1 MPATTKKIS
10 DILFLARRSTA
21 VNVCPGVTANQ
32 LCPIGTPLSPKR
44 PNPRPTAAPKISKV
58 AVALESILQRKNVSA
73 LWGDSLKVYFEVDG
87 ESYFLSDSVCYC
99 NNEHYLHIALVLLGM
114 GGGQEFDYTRN
125 AAMSMVTNMDKATGI
140 VQQMDL
146 GFFCDCLYY
155 DTKDVYER
163 CSGVLEVRPFD
174 STIQAQVQQAVRTR
188 SLTSLDQEPFHD
200 FIGSTFQNISYTPP
214 ARVPSARNGTVT
226 PASFLDSAWLDKC
239 KNGGFQIGFEWPEA
253 QKEHIHPL
261 SSLDNFVPN
270 KEYFKLTA
278 LAYNKLNHVVD
289 RIATGKTGLDAIGG
303 EYINAIICGKPGTGK
318 TTTADALSAVLG
330 LPIYTVP
337 CSKNTEEDTFE
348 GMTKVSE
355 GSFLFKSTPFLEAYE
370 NGGIVVLEEFN
381 LTDPAVMQ
389 GAIGQAVEY
398 PFILMKDGYQ
408 EVRRHPL
415 CVIIATMNTGTQG
428 AREPNEAFSSRFPI
442 TLTMNDPSQDEFIEI
457 LAKKGYKKADCR
469 RVYRA
474 YKAIN
479 DYLKDTAN
487 NEELTL
493 CVTMR
498 HCLAALDLLSIEDIY
513 TAVYDTM
520 IGALAIRDI
529 ELAEDVFKSAVKPL
543 PIS

>member
-1 MPATTKKIS
+1 MPATTKKIA
-10 DILFLARRSTA
+10 DILFLVRRGTA
-21 VNVCPGVTANQ
+21 IKVCPGLSANQ
-32 LCPIGTPLSPKR
+32 TCPVGTPISPKR
-44 PNPRPTAAPKISKV
+44 PNPRPTDSPKISKA
-58 AVALESILQRKNVSA
+58 AVALEPIFQGRKVSA
-73 LWGDSLKVYFEVDG
+73 LWGDDCRVYFEVDG
-87 ESYFLSDSVCYC
+87 SPYFLSDGTCYC
-99 NNEHYLHIALVLLGM
+99 NDDHYLHVGLVLLGI
-114 GGGQEFDYTRN
+114 GNNPEFDYTKN
-125 AAMSMVTNMDKATGI
+125 AAATMVANMDRTAGL

-155 DTKDVYER
+155 DTKDVYDR
-163 CSGVLEVRPFD
+163 HSGVIEVLPFD
-174 STIQAQVQQAVRTR
+174 PAIKAQVQQAVRTR
-188 SLTSLDQEPFHD
+188 SLVSLDQEPFHD
-200 FIGSTFQNISYTPP
+200 FIGTTFQNINYTPP
-214 ARVPSARNGTVT
+214 AVAATPSGG
-226 PASFLDSAWLDKC
+226 PASPTAHSNAEWLDKC
-239 KNGGFQIGFEWPEA
+239 KSGGFQIGYEWPA
-253 QKEHIHPL
+253 ASQEHIHPL
-261 SSLDNFVPN
+261 SSLDSFVPN

-278 LAYNKLNHVVD
+278 LTYNKLNHVID

-318 TTTADALSAVLG
+318 TTTADALSATLG
-330 LPIYTVP
+330 LPIYTVS

-355 GSFLFKSTPFLEAYE
+355 GSFLFKSTPFLDAYE

-442 TLTMNDPSQDEFIEI
+442 TLTMNDPSQEEFIEI

-469 RVYRA
+469 RVYRG

-479 DYLKDTAN
+479 DYLKDTSN

-513 TAVYDTM
+513 TAIQDTM

-529 ELAEDVFKSAVKPL
+529 EVAEDVFKSAVKPL